1 MRFTTNC
8 RSHQHERLL
17 DKGINLEEI
26 RDAEKLILKTTQK
39 ECFKEEYTAI
49 VERKKLPKNSKL
61 LSLCPRLDDDGVMRS
76 EGRLKYGEFLPY
88 DVRYPIILPRKSW
101 ITKLIVKHHHEL
113 GNHSVGTNQILST
126 LSSKYWIVAAREAII
141 EWERECAMC
150 KRKKAKRTEQIMAPL
165 PLNRLTTSLRAFA
178 RVGVDFAGPF
188 ITVQGRGKRRQ
199 KHYLCLFTC
208 LACRAVH
215 LEIAYGLDVDS
226 FLTAFSRMINRR
238 GLPEDIISD
247 NGTNFVAADKEL
259 KKMTCQ
265 IVNDSKFTSAMIKR
279 KIKWSFNP
287 PQAPHFGGVFE
298 TMIKAAKRAIT
309 AILSNSDIT
318 DGELMTAFTEAEALI
333 NCRPLTYQSA
343 NPHDDVPLTP
353 NHLLHGQMG
362 GNFRS

>member
-49 VERKKLPKNSKL
+49 VERKKLPKNCKL

-101 ITKLIVKHHHEL
+101 ITKHIVKHHHEL

-150 KRKKAKRTEQIMAPL
+150 KRKKAKRTEQIMAPF

-178 RVGVDFAGPF
+178 RVGVDFAGHLSRYRVEESEDRNATYVF
-188 ITVQGRGKRRQ
+188 SRVS
-199 KHYLCLFTC
+199 HAELFTWK
-208 LACRAVH
+208 LLMVWM
-215 LEIAYGLDVDS
+215 L
-226 FLTAFSRMINRR
+226 
-238 GLPEDIISD
+238 
-247 NGTNFVAADKEL
+247 
-259 KKMTCQ
+259 
-265 IVNDSKFTSAMIKR
+265 
-279 KIKWSFNP
+279 
-287 PQAPHFGGVFE
+287 
-298 TMIKAAKRAIT
+298 
-309 AILSNSDIT
+309 IL
-318 DGELMTAFTEAEALI
+318 F
-333 NCRPLTYQSA
+333 
-343 NPHDDVPLTP
+343 
-353 NHLLHGQMG
+353 
-362 GNFRS
+362 